1 MSEVIQIS
9 DFAQMFEFT
18 RMSEFALIS
27 QILTSFSL
35 KSTREGYARLSWLSD
50 SLCDTNVDSEELII
64 SLQEDRSTLVLG
76 ALMLLEY

>member
-1 MSEVIQIS
+1 
-9 DFAQMFEFT
+9 MFEFT

-50 SLCDTNVDSEELII
+50 SLCDTNVDSEEII
-64 SLQEDRSTLVLG
+64 VSSQDDRSTLVLG